1 MKRFRNVLKPILASS
16 LLWAAASSTAS
27 AQDAL
32 PDGRHPVVPL
42 DVATACPNARDVVS
56 AIVYPI
62 AAVRAGVSNADIAV
76 GFSIAPSGEP
86 TDIVVKATNQPYF
99 DETIVAAVRRLRCPG
114 VPLGMKLEWHVA
126 LRVTP

>member
-1 MKRFRNVLKPILASS
+1 LVAIASS
-16 LLWAAASSTAS
+16 GAN
-27 AQDAL
+27 AQDVT
-32 PDGRHPVVPL
+32 GQHPLTPL
-42 DVATACPNARDVVS
+42 DVETACPNARDVVS
-56 AIVYPI
+56 SIVYPI

-76 GFSIAPSGEP
+76 GFSIASSGEP
-86 TDIVVKATNQPYF
+86 TDIVVKSTNQPYF